1 MQMKSTIWILLIF
14 WGYQSLGQSAR
25 VLPRNINNPT
35 HNQVYPA
42 VSGDGKVMF
51 FMSDYSDDG
60 AFAMRSSNYRAGKW
74 QDPEDAQV
82 IGSSK
87 VNNWGGYSL
96 NYDGTIIYFSSRR
109 SEGIG
114 KFDIWY
120 SSFVEG
126 EWSMPKNIGQPIN
139 TPGNEGNPSVS
150 PDGQRIYF
158 MKCQSMSTD
167 NLSGC
172 KLYYSEQGSRG
183 WEAAVELPDYLNIG
197 NSTSPRIL
205 PDNKTLVFGSD
216 RPGGKGG
223 IDIWMTK
230 RTGDHWSEPVNIEA
244 VNTTKDDLF
253 LSATMRS
260 IAYITTTTDKG
271 KKAIAELR
279 LPSDYRLEN
288 MIIRQGIIK
297 DEAGNN
303 LAAEVRAFN
312 LDEQTYEVRM
322 RTSTA
327 TGGYIMILPGGA
339 KYDVSYNEIRL
350 NKLYHSELVD
360 ATDLTAPRREYPNL
374 ILFDLQEGLSFPL
387 NVFGFKEFTSDVEAN
402 STHELAR
409 LTRLLKQYPDL
420 KIEIGAYQKTY
431 IEDSIPANDD
441 LTELKVDTLTLY
453 EPAIR
458 VDQMFSEQKDSLIY
472 EINNALSATV
482 LDTTIA
488 NIYLARMST
497 IDSLEVQNTVNIYHN
512 DRTTAQAEA
521 VKERLVEAGIE
532 ELRIFTVG
540 YKDDLPSIE
549 FPGDRD
555 RMIVIRLLNE
565 PLN

>member
-1 MQMKSTIWILLIF
+1 MKKTIWILLIF
-14 WGYQSLGQSAR
+14 WGYQSMGQTAR

-51 FMSDYSDDG
+51 FMSDYTDDG
-60 AFAMRSSNYRAGKW
+60 AFGMMLSNYRAGKW
-74 QDPEDAQV
+74 QNPEDAKV

-96 NYDGTIIYFSSRR
+96 NYDGTIIYFSSRK
-109 SEGIG
+109 SEGVG

-120 SSFVEG
+120 SSLIEG
-126 EWSMPKNIGQPIN
+126 EWSRPKNIGQPIN
-139 TPGNEGNPSVS
+139 TTGNEGNPSVS

-167 NLSGC
+167 NLGGC
-172 KLYYSEQGSRG
+172 KLYYSEQGPQG
-183 WEAAVELPDYLNIG
+183 WQEAVELPDYLNIG

-205 PDNKTLVFGSD
+205 PDNKTLVFASD

-223 IDIWMTK
+223 IDIWMTR
-230 RTGDHWSEPVNIEA
+230 RTGDHWSEPVNVEA
-244 VNTTKDDLF
+244 VNTPKDDLF

-260 IAYITTTTDKG
+260 IAYVTTTTDNG

-279 LPSDYRLEN
+279 LPEQFRLEN
-288 MIIRQGIIK
+288 MIIRQGTIK

-303 LAAEVRAFN
+303 LAADVRAFN
-312 LDEQTYEVRM
+312 LDEQTFEVRM

-327 TGGYIMILPGGA
+327 SGSYIMILPGGA

-360 ATDLTAPRREYPNL
+360 ATNLVAPRREYPNL
-374 ILFDLQEGLSFPL
+374 TLPDLREGLTFPL
-387 NVFGFKEFTSDVEAN
+387 NVFGFKQFTSEVDEN

-431 IEDSIPANDD
+431 SEDSIPANED
-441 LTELKVDTLTLY
+441 LTELKVDTLIAY

-458 VDQMFSEQKDSLIY
+458 VDIMANEQKDSLIF

-482 LDTTIA
+482 LDSTIA

-497 IDSLEVQNTVNIYHN
+497 SDSVEVHKTMNTYHN

-521 VKERLVEAGIE
+521 VKESLVEAGID
-532 ELRIFTVG
+532 ELRIHTIG
-540 YKDDLPSIE
+540 YKDDLPSVE
-549 FPGDRD
+549 FANGND

>member
-1 MQMKSTIWILLIF
+1 MKKSLWVLLIF
-14 WGYQSLGQSAR
+14 WGYQTLGQTAR

-51 FMSDYSDDG
+51 FMSDYTDDG
-60 AFAMRSSNYRAGKW
+60 AFGMMLSNYRAGKW
-74 QDPEDAQV
+74 QNPEDARV

-96 NYDGTIIYFSSRR
+96 NYDGTIIYFSSRK
-109 SEGIG
+109 SEGVG

-120 SSFVEG
+120 SSLKDG
-126 EWSMPKNIGQPIN
+126 EWSRPKNIGQPIN

-167 NLSGC
+167 NLGGC
-172 KLYYSEQGSRG
+172 KLYYSEQGPRG
-183 WEAAVELPDYLNIG
+183 WQEAVELPDYLNIG
-197 NSTSPRIL
+197 NTTSPRIL
-205 PDNKTLVFGSD
+205 PDNKTLVFASD

-223 IDIWMTK
+223 IDLWLTR
-230 RTGDHWSEPVNIEA
+230 RTGDHWSEPLNIEA
-244 VNTTKDDLF
+244 VNTPKDDLF

-260 IAYITTTTDKG
+260 IAYVTTTTDNG

-279 LPSDYRLEN
+279 LPEQFRLEN
-288 MIIRQGIIK
+288 MIIRQGTIK
-297 DEAGNN
+297 DEDGNN
-303 LAAEVRAFN
+303 LAADVRAFN
-312 LDEQTYEVRM
+312 LDEQTFEVRM

-327 TGGYIMILPGGA
+327 TGSYIMILPGGA

-360 ATDLTAPRREYPNL
+360 ATNLVAPRREYPNL
-374 ILFDLQEGLSFPL
+374 TLPDLRGGLAFPL
-387 NVFGFKEFTSDVEAN
+387 NVFGFKQFTSEVDDI

-420 KIEIGAYQKTY
+420 NIEIGAYQKTY
-431 IEDSIPANDD
+431 NEDSLPANED
-441 LTELKVDTLTLY
+441 LTELKVDTLIAY

-458 VDQMFSEQKDSLIY
+458 VDIMANEQKDSLIF

-482 LDTTIA
+482 LDSTIA
-488 NIYLARMST
+488 TIYLARMST
-497 IDSLEVQNTVNIYHN
+497 SDSVVVQKTVNTYHN

-521 VKERLVEAGIE
+521 VKESLIEAGID
-532 ELRIFTVG
+532 ELRIQAVG
-540 YKDDLPSIE
+540 YKDDLPSVE
-549 FPGDRD
+549 FPNDRD
-555 RMIVIRLLNE
+555 RLIVIRLLNE

>member
-1 MQMKSTIWILLIF
+1 MKNILWILLVF
-14 WGYQSLGQSAR
+14 WGYNSLGQSAR
-25 VLPRNINNPT
+25 LLPRNINNVT

-51 FMSDYSDDG
+51 FMTDYSDDG
-60 AFAMRSSNYRAGKW
+60 AFAMVTSKYRAGKW
-74 QDPEDAQV
+74 QNPEDAQV

-96 NYDGTIIYFSSRR
+96 NYDGTRIYFSSRR

-120 SSFVEG
+120 SSLVEG
-126 EWSMPKNIGQPIN
+126 EWSRPKNIGQPIN
-139 TPGNEGNPSVS
+139 TSGNEGNPSVS
-150 PDGQRIYF
+150 PDGQRLYF
-158 MKCQSMSTD
+158 MKCEKMSTD
-167 NLSGC
+167 NLGGC
-172 KLYYSEQGSRG
+172 KLYYSEQGPRG
-183 WEAAVELPDYLNIG
+183 WQAAVELPDYLNIG

-205 PDNKTLVFGSD
+205 PDNKTLVFASD

-244 VNTTKDDLF
+244 VNTPEDDLF

-279 LPSDYRLEN
+279 LPAEFRLEN

-297 DEAGNN
+297 DEDGNN
-303 LAAEVRAFN
+303 LAADVRAFN

-339 KYDVSYNEIRL
+339 RYDVSYNEIRL

-360 ATDLTAPRREYPNL
+360 ATDLAAPRREYPNL
-374 ILFDLQEGLSFPL
+374 TLFDLRAGLTFPL
-387 NVFGFKEFTSDVEAN
+387 NVFGFKEFTSEVDEN
-402 STHELAR
+402 SSLELAR
-409 LTRLLKQYPDL
+409 LTRLLKQYPEL
-420 KIEIGAYQKTY
+420 NIEINAYQKIY
-431 IEDSIPANDD
+431 IEDSFHATED
-441 LTELKVDTLTLY
+441 LTELRVDTLVAY
-453 EPAIR
+453 ESAIR
-458 VDQMFSEQKDSLIY
+458 VDTMASEQKDSLIM

-482 LDTTIA
+482 LDTVMA
-488 NIYLARMST
+488 NIYLERMAT
-497 IDSLEVQNTVNIYHN
+497 FDSVQVQKLVNTYHN

-521 VKERLVEAGIE
+521 VKTSLVEGGIE
-532 ELRIFTVG
+532 ELRLQAAGFRDEVPE
-540 YKDDLPSIE
+540 LE
-549 FPGDRD
+549 FPSGME

-565 PLN
+565 PQN

>member
-1 MQMKSTIWILLIF
+1 MKNILWILLIF

-25 VLPRNINNPT
+25 LLPRNINNVT

-51 FMSDYSDDG
+51 FMTDYSDDG
-60 AFAMRSSNYRAGKW
+60 AFAMVTSKYRAGKW
-74 QDPEDAQV
+74 QNPEDAQV

-96 NYDGTIIYFSSRR
+96 NYDGTRIYFSSRR

-120 SSFVEG
+120 SSLVEG
-126 EWSMPKNIGQPIN
+126 EWSRPKNIGQPIN
-139 TPGNEGNPSVS
+139 TSGNEGNPSVS
-150 PDGQRIYF
+150 PDGQRLYF
-158 MKCQSMSTD
+158 MKCEKMSTD
-167 NLSGC
+167 NLGGC
-172 KLYYSEQGSRG
+172 KLYYSEQGPRG
-183 WEAAVELPDYLNIG
+183 WQAAVELPDYLNIG

-205 PDNKTLVFGSD
+205 PDNKTLVFASD

-244 VNTTKDDLF
+244 VNTPEDDLF

-279 LPSDYRLEN
+279 LPAEFRLEN

-297 DEAGNN
+297 DEDGNN
-303 LAAEVRAFN
+303 LAADVRAFN

-339 KYDVSYNEIRL
+339 RYDVSYNEIRL

-360 ATDLTAPRREYPNL
+360 ATDLAAPRREYPNL
-374 ILFDLQEGLSFPL
+374 TLFDLRAGLTFPL
-387 NVFGFKEFTSDVEAN
+387 NVFGFKEFTSEVDEN
-402 STHELAR
+402 SSLELAR
-409 LTRLLKQYPDL
+409 LTRLLKQYPEL
-420 KIEIGAYQKTY
+420 NIEINAYQKIY
-431 IEDSIPANDD
+431 IEDSFHATED
-441 LTELKVDTLTLY
+441 LTELRVDTLVAY
-453 EPAIR
+453 ESAIR
-458 VDQMFSEQKDSLIY
+458 VDTMASEQKDSLIM

-482 LDTTIA
+482 LDTVMA
-488 NIYLARMST
+488 NIYLERMAT
-497 IDSLEVQNTVNIYHN
+497 FDSVQVQKLVNTYHN

-521 VKERLVEAGIE
+521 VKTSLVEGGIE
-532 ELRIFTVG
+532 ELRLQAAGFRDEVPE
-540 YKDDLPSIE
+540 LE
-549 FPGDRD
+549 FPSGME

-565 PLN
+565 PQN

>member
-1 MQMKSTIWILLIF
+1 MKNVLWISLIF

-25 VLPRNINNPT
+25 LLPRNINNVT

-51 FMSDYSDDG
+51 FMTDYSDDG
-60 AFAMRSSNYRAGKW
+60 AFAMVTTKYRAGKW
-74 QDPEDAQV
+74 QNPEDAQV

-96 NYDGTIIYFSSRR
+96 NYDGTRIYFSSRR

-120 SSFVEG
+120 SSLVEG
-126 EWSMPKNIGQPIN
+126 EWSRPKNIGQPIN
-139 TPGNEGNPSVS
+139 TSGNEGNPSVS
-150 PDGQRIYF
+150 PDGQRLYF
-158 MKCQSMSTD
+158 MKCEKMSTD
-167 NLSGC
+167 NLGGC
-172 KLYYSEQGSRG
+172 KLYYSEQGPRG
-183 WEAAVELPDYLNIG
+183 WQAAVELPDYLNIG

-205 PDNKTLVFGSD
+205 PDNKTLVFASD

-244 VNTTKDDLF
+244 VNTPEDDLF

-279 LPSDYRLEN
+279 LPAEFRLEN

-297 DEAGNN
+297 DEEGNN
-303 LAAEVRAFN
+303 LAADVRAFN

-339 KYDVSYNEIRL
+339 RYDVSYNEIRL

-360 ATDLTAPRREYPNL
+360 ATDLAAPRREYPNL
-374 ILFDLQEGLSFPL
+374 TLFDLRAGLTFPL
-387 NVFGFKEFTSDVEAN
+387 NVFGFKEFTSEVDEN
-402 STHELAR
+402 SSLELAR
-409 LTRLLKQYPDL
+409 LTRLLKQYPEL
-420 KIEIGAYQKTY
+420 NIEINAYQKIY
-431 IEDSIPANDD
+431 NEDSFPATED
-441 LTELKVDTLTLY
+441 LTELRVDTLVAY
-453 EPAIR
+453 ESAIR
-458 VDQMFSEQKDSLIY
+458 VDTMASEQKDSLIM

-482 LDTTIA
+482 LDTVMA
-488 NIYLARMST
+488 NIYLERMAT
-497 IDSLEVQNTVNIYHN
+497 FDSVQVQKLVNTYHN

-521 VKERLVEAGIE
+521 VKTSLVEGGIE
-532 ELRIFTVG
+532 ELRLQAAGFRDEVPE
-540 YKDDLPSIE
+540 LE
-549 FPGDRD
+549 FPSGME

-565 PLN
+565 PQN

>member
-1 MQMKSTIWILLIF
+1 MIL
-14 WGYQSLGQSAR
+14 WGYQSFGQSAR

-60 AFAMRSSNYRAGKW
+60 AFAMMSAKYRAGKW
-74 QDPEDAQV
+74 QDAEDVLV

-87 VNNWGGYSL
+87 VNNWGGYAL
-96 NYDGTIIYFSSRR
+96 NYDGTVIYFSSRR

-120 SSFVEG
+120 SSLIDG
-126 EWSMPKNIGQPIN
+126 EWSRPKNIGQPIN

-158 MKCQSMSTD
+158 MKCQSMSKD
-167 NLSGC
+167 NLGGC
-172 KLYYSEQGSRG
+172 KLYYSEQGSSG
-183 WEAAVELPDYLNIG
+183 WEAAVELPDNLNIG

-205 PDNKTLVFGSD
+205 PDNKTLVFASD

-223 IDIWMTK
+223 IDIWMSK

-244 VNTTKDDLF
+244 VNTSKDDLF

-260 IAYITTTTDKG
+260 VAYITTTTDKG

-279 LPSDYRLEN
+279 LPAEYRLEN

-303 LAAEVRAFN
+303 LAADVRAFN

-322 RTSTA
+322 RTSAA
-327 TGGYIMILPGGA
+327 TGSYIMILPGGA

-360 ATDLTAPRREYPNL
+360 ATELAAPRREYPNL
-374 ILFDLQEGLSFPL
+374 ILIDLQAGLSFPL
-387 NVFGFKEFTSDVEAN
+387 NVFGFNEYTSDVTAN
-402 STHELAR
+402 SAHELAR

-431 IEDSIPANDD
+431 IEDSIPANND
-441 LTELKVDTLTLY
+441 LTELKVDTLTAY

-458 VDQMFSEQKDSLIY
+458 VDGMASEQKDSLIF

-488 NIYLARMST
+488 NIYMARMST
-497 IDSLEVQNTVNIYHN
+497 SDSLEVQNTVNIYHN

-521 VKERLVEAGIE
+521 VKESLIEAGIE
-532 ELRIFTVG
+532 ALRIQTVG
-540 YKDDLPSIE
+540 YKDDLPSVE
-549 FPGDRD
+549 FPGESD
-555 RMIVIRLLNE
+555 RMIVILLLNE
-565 PLN
+565 PQN

>member
-1 MQMKSTIWILLIF
+1 MKNILWILLVF
-14 WGYQSLGQSAR
+14 WGYNSLGQSAR
-25 VLPRNINNPT
+25 LLPRNINNVT

-51 FMSDYSDDG
+51 FMTDYSDDG
-60 AFAMRSSNYRAGKW
+60 AFAMVTSKYRAGKW
-74 QDPEDAQV
+74 QNPEDARV

-96 NYDGTIIYFSSRR
+96 NYDGTRIYFSSRR

-120 SSFVEG
+120 SSLVEG
-126 EWSMPKNIGQPIN
+126 EWSRPKNIGQPIN
-139 TPGNEGNPSVS
+139 TSGNEGNPSVS
-150 PDGQRIYF
+150 PDGQRLYF
-158 MKCQSMSTD
+158 MKCEKMSTD
-167 NLSGC
+167 NLGGC
-172 KLYYSEQGSRG
+172 KLYYSEQGPRG
-183 WEAAVELPDYLNIG
+183 WQAAVELPDYLNIG

-205 PDNKTLVFGSD
+205 PDNKTLVFASD

-244 VNTTKDDLF
+244 VNTPEDDLF

-279 LPSDYRLEN
+279 LPAEFRLEN

-297 DEAGNN
+297 DEDGNN
-303 LAAEVRAFN
+303 LAADVRAFN

-339 KYDVSYNEIRL
+339 RYDVSYNEIRL

-360 ATDLTAPRREYPNL
+360 ATDLSAPRREYPNL
-374 ILFDLQEGLSFPL
+374 TLFDLRAGLTFPL
-387 NVFGFKEFTSDVEAN
+387 NVFGFKEFTSEVDEN
-402 STHELAR
+402 SSLELAR
-409 LTRLLKQYPDL
+409 LTRLLKQYPEL
-420 KIEIGAYQKTY
+420 NIEINAYQKIY
-431 IEDSIPANDD
+431 IEDSFPATED
-441 LTELKVDTLTLY
+441 LTELRVDTLVAY
-453 EPAIR
+453 ESAIR
-458 VDQMFSEQKDSLIY
+458 VDTMASEQKDSLIM

-482 LDTTIA
+482 LDTVMA
-488 NIYLARMST
+488 NIYLERMAT
-497 IDSLEVQNTVNIYHN
+497 FDSVQVQKLVNTYHN
-512 DRTTAQAEA
+512 DRTAAQAEA
-521 VKERLVEAGIE
+521 VKTSLVEGGIE
-532 ELRIFTVG
+532 ELRLQAAGFRDEVPE
-540 YKDDLPSIE
+540 LE
-549 FPGDRD
+549 FPSGME

-565 PLN
+565 PQN